1 MSSPNRARLSL
12 VRNSPFRSGT
22 ARTQLP
28 VDMYFD
34 DWLYGLSQRFSPR
47 PMFPKEH
54 VLSIWNDELDQ
65 LREWGGLV
73 SMVMHPQVSGRPM
86 RIGIM
91 REFLARARGFGDVW
105 IATGQQIAEHFI
117 AQEKKAKA

>member
-1 MSSPNRARLSL
+1 M
-12 VRNSPFRSGT
+12 
-22 ARTQLP
+22 
-28 VDMYFD
+28 
-34 DWLYGLSQRFSPR
+34 
-47 PMFPKEH
+47 
-54 VLSIWNDELDQ
+54 LSIWNDELDQ

-117 AQEKKAKA
+117 AQEKEGRLSRPHSNTQPSS